1 MLNDNRQ
8 YFYQDCYMYFT
19 FAGVYSKRYNLF
31 ITNSKGFTKVNTVG
45 GSVKTETPDYQNMN
59 YYLGTTKSKKTFKI
73 DVACEGLSYEQ
84 YKEMMDWLEEGKTG
98 FLYFDSDVD
107 WGWDVVISKIGDATQ
122 NFTHH
127 GGIYEFNIQFDTI
140 GTYYARSP
148 WDLWVNVKDV
158 FTSTAVDGDR
168 TAAEGTIAN
177 KYGVPE
183 IVVARVASG
192 YKDIYLPSVSNR
204 PGYIDYIQDLS
215 GPGGINLIIDKQ
227 TNFAATL
234 DNDKYTSYIKYVGTS
249 SLNSTSLK
257 YLGASNYIIV
267 NNSSIIEGEE
277 RIELTT
283 SYQNSGLMTVN
294 GYSPIA
300 RDNYTIGSQDIIQG
314 VIQLQLHQ
322 EDLDIIQYWNN
333 LYICIAWPD
342 KTNTNTYEQELYNN
356 GAYPYKFY
364 SCIWFDPQISD
375 GVVSLPKVNWNRNF
389 TLSTNLIVVFGRY
402 DKLRLN
408 NNTTDQNCEMIV
420 HKYNNI

>member
-1 MLNDNRQ
+1 MLNDNKQ

-59 YYLGTTKSKKTFKI
+59 YYLGTAKSKKTFKI

-122 NFTHH
+122 NFTYH
-127 GGIYEFNIQFDTI
+127 GGVYEFNIQFDTI

-148 WDLWVNVKDV
+148 WDLWVDVKNV
-158 FTSTAVDGDR
+158 FTSTAVNGDR
-168 TAAEGTIAN
+168 TAAEKTIAN

-183 IVVARVASG
+183 IVVTSTASG

-204 PGYIDYIQDLS
+204 SGYIDYIQDSS
-215 GPGGINLIIDKQ
+215 GPGRINLIIDKQ
-227 TNFAATL
+227 TNFAATS
-234 DNDKYTSYIKYVGTS
+234 DSDKYISYIKYVGTS
-249 SLNSTSLK
+249 SLDATSLK

-267 NNSSIIEGEE
+267 NDSSIIEGEE
-277 RIELTT
+277 KIVLTA
-283 SYQNSGLMTVN
+283 SYQNNGLMTVN
-294 GYSPIA
+294 GYTPIA
-300 RDNYTIGSQDIIQG
+300 RDNYTIGSQN
-314 VIQLQLHQ
+314 VTELQLYQ
-322 EDLDIIQYWNN
+322 EDLNIIQYWNN

-342 KTNTNTYEQELYNN
+342 RTNTNTYGQELYNN

-364 SCIWFDPQISD
+364 SCIWFDPQIS
-375 GVVSLPKVNWNRNF
+375 GGIVYLPKVSWNRNL
-389 TLSTNLIVVFGRY
+389 TPSTKPIVVFGRY

-408 NNTTDQNCEMIV
+408 NNIADQNCEMIV
-420 HKYNNI
+420 HKYNNM

>member
-1 MLNDNRQ
+1 MLNDNKQ

-45 GSVKTETPDYQNMN
+45 GSVKAETPDYQNMN

-107 WGWDVVISKIGDATQ
+107 WGWDVVISKMGDATQ

-127 GGIYEFNIQFDTI
+127 GGVYEFNIQFDTI

-148 WDLWVNVKDV
+148 WDLWVDVKNV
-158 FTSTAVDGDR
+158 FTSTAVNGDR
-168 TAAEGTIAN
+168 TAAEETIAN

-183 IVVARVASG
+183 IVVTSTASG

-204 PGYIDYIQDLS
+204 SGYIDYIQDSS
-215 GPGGINLIIDKQ
+215 GPGRINLIIDKQ
-227 TNFAATL
+227 SNFAATS
-234 DNDKYTSYIKYVGTS
+234 DSDKYISYIKYVGTS
-249 SLNSTSLK
+249 SLDATSLK

-267 NNSSIIEGEE
+267 NDSSIIEGEE
-277 RIELTT
+277 KIVLTA
-283 SYQNSGLMTVN
+283 SYQNSGLMAIN

-300 RDNYTIGSQDIIQG
+300 RDNYTIGSQN
-314 VIQLQLHQ
+314 VTQLQLHQ
-322 EDLDIIQYWNN
+322 EDLDIVQYWNN

-342 KTNTNTYEQELYNN
+342 ITNTNTYEQELYNN

-364 SCIWFDPQISD
+364 SCIWFDPQIS
-375 GVVSLPKVNWNRNF
+375 GRVVSLPKLNWNRNL
-389 TLSTNLIVVFGRY
+389 TPSTKPIVVFGRY
-402 DKLRLN
+402 AKLRLN
-408 NNTTDQNCEMIV
+408 NNITDQNCEMIV
-420 HKYNNI
+420 HKYNNM

>member
-1 MLNDNRQ
+1 MLNDNKQ

-45 GSVKTETPDYQNMN
+45 GSVKAETPDYQNMN

-107 WGWDVVISKIGDATQ
+107 WGWDVVISKMGDATQ

-127 GGIYEFNIQFDTI
+127 GGVYEFNIQFDTI

-148 WDLWVNVKDV
+148 WDLWVDVKNV
-158 FTSTAVDGDR
+158 FTSTAVNGDR
-168 TAAEGTIAN
+168 TAAEETIAN

-183 IVVARVASG
+183 IVVTSTASG

-204 PGYIDYIQDLS
+204 SGYIDYIQDSS
-215 GPGGINLIIDKQ
+215 GPGRINLIIDKQ
-227 TNFAATL
+227 SNFAATS
-234 DNDKYTSYIKYVGTS
+234 DSDKYISYIKYVGTS
-249 SLNSTSLK
+249 SLDATSLK

-267 NNSSIIEGEE
+267 NDSSIIEGEE
-277 RIELTT
+277 KIVLTA
-283 SYQNSGLMTVN
+283 SYQNSGLMAIN

-300 RDNYTIGSQDIIQG
+300 RDNYTIGSQN
-314 VIQLQLHQ
+314 VTQLQLHQ
-322 EDLDIIQYWNN
+322 EDLDIVQYWNN

-342 KTNTNTYEQELYNN
+342 ITNTNTYEQELYNN

-364 SCIWFDPQISD
+364 SCIWFDPQIS
-375 GVVSLPKVNWNRNF
+375 GRVVSLPKLNWNRNL
-389 TLSTNLIVVFGRY
+389 TPSTKPIVVFGRY
-402 DKLRLN
+402 DKLRFN
-408 NNTTDQNCEMIV
+408 NNITDQNCEMIV
-420 HKYNNI
+420 HKYNNM